1 VGFVGYSGLRLRAE
15 TGSKA
20 WVIVLTMTA
29 TAVATYRQTTSV
41 DLLRAPCSRA
51 AGGRCPSRT
60 PRSRPKLESFP

>member
-1 VGFVGYSGLRLRAE
+1 
-15 TGSKA
+15 
-20 WVIVLTMTA
+20 VIVLTMTA